1 MSIARRAAL
10 LPLAVVL
17 LLALLASLTQRAS
30 TDACDWLM
38 DCAEALL
45 RWIESEQC

>member
-1 MSIARRAAL
+1 MHLLAIARLAAL

-17 LLALLASLTQRAS
+17 LLAALASLTQRVS

-45 RWIESEQC
+45 RWMEQ